1 MVFDENLKMAHPVSV
16 VQALVKKYGEENC
29 IVDDFAHI
37 DLSSKTKEKTK
48 DHGINCFGL
57 WFILMEMLR

>member
-57 WFILMEMLR
+57 